1 MLKYQHSIERSTEY
15 FRLALPLMT
24 KQAAGLH
31 PISYAVW
38 YGYVS
43 GDNPNLRLAVDR
55 QLQDASGLLDESR
68 TQSLFWKHVV
78 ESDPEA
84 AQKMTDGVDRVL
96 HGMSESATLAVNETA
111 RYGATLTRLSAELA
125 TPTPSPVLVELLD
138 TTHDMQR
145 AIEQLQKRLA
155 ESQSEIKDLRDE
167 VDRTRRESLQ
177 DALTG
182 LANRRAFEQRLA
194 VCIAQSEHGATGAP
208 PCLVLAD
215 IDHFKRINDRFGH
228 GFGDQVI
235 RAVAQVLKSQL
246 PDNAMAARIGGE
258 EFALLLPSTSLQA
271 AQVLAEKIRHTV
283 GASRIRRHGQTDTQ
297 TRVSLSLGVA
307 SWQVGVSATD
317 LIERADRAL
326 YEAKNGG
333 RDCVRL
339 FTD

>member
-55 QLQDASGLLDESR
+55 QTEEAGGLLDESR
-68 TQSLFWKHVV
+68 TQTLFWKYVV
-78 ESDPEA
+78 EADPEA
-84 AQKMTDGVDRVL
+84 AQRMTDGVDRVL
-96 HGMSESATLAVNETA
+96 NGMAESAALAGNETA
-111 RYGATLTRLSAELA
+111 RYGSTLTRLSTQLA
-125 TPTPSPVLVELLD
+125 SESAHPVLVELLD

-177 DALTG
+177 DSLTG
-182 LANRRAFEQRLA
+182 LANRRAFEQRLD
-194 VCIAQSEHGATGAP
+194 VCITQSEHGAAGAP

-235 RAVAQVLKSQL
+235 RAVAQVLKQQL
-246 PDNAMAARIGGE
+246 PDNGMAARIGGE

-283 GASRIRRHGQTDTQ
+283 GASRIRRAGQTDNQ

-307 SWQVGVSATD
+307 GWQSGVSAAE
-317 LIERADRAL
+317 LLERADRAL
-326 YEAKNGG
+326 YDAKNGG

-339 FTD
+339 FTL

>member
-1 MLKYQHSIERSTEY
+1 MLKYQHSLERSTEY

-24 KQAAGLH
+24 KQAAPLH

-55 QLQDASGLLDESR
+55 QLQDAGGVLDDSR
-68 TQSLFWKHVV
+68 TQNLFWKHVL
-78 ESDPEA
+78 ESDPDA
-84 AQKMTDGVDRVL
+84 AQKMTDGVERVL
-96 HGMSESATLAVNETA
+96 SGMSESATLAVNETA
-111 RYGATLTRLSAELA
+111 RYGATLTRLSAQLA
-125 TPTPSPVLVELLD
+125 EPAPSPVMVELLD

-155 ESQSEIKDLRDE
+155 ESQSEIRDLREE

-182 LANRRAFEQRLA
+182 LANRRAFEQRLE
-194 VCIAQSEHGATGAP
+194 VCITQAEHGAAGAP

-235 RAVAQVLKSQL
+235 RAVAQVLKTHL
-246 PDNAMAARIGGE
+246 PENAMAARIGGE
-258 EFALLLPSTSLQA
+258 EFALLLPATSLQA
-271 AQVLAEKIRHTV
+271 AQVLAEKVRHTV

-307 SWQVGVSATD
+307 GWHGGLKAAE
-317 LIERADRAL
+317 LIERADQAL

-339 FTD
+339 FTA

>member
-1 MLKYQHSIERSTEY
+1 LLKYQHSIERSTEY

-43 GDNPNLRLAVDR
+43 GDNPNLRLEVDK
-55 QLQDASGLLDESR
+55 QLLGNGGVLDEAR
-68 TQSLFWKHVV
+68 TQTLFWKFVA
-78 ESDPEA
+78 ETDPDA
-84 AQKMTDGVDRVL
+84 ADKMTDGVDRVL
-96 HGMSESATLAVNETA
+96 HGMAESAALAGTETA
-111 RYGATLTRLSAELA
+111 RYGSTLTRLSGQMGTDTNPL
-125 TPTPSPVLVELLD
+125 LRELLD
-138 TTHDMQR
+138 TTAHMQR
-145 AIEQLQKRLA
+145 AIEQLQKRLD
-155 ESQSEIKDLRDE
+155 ESQVEIKSLRDDLE
-167 VDRTRRESLQ
+167 RTRRESLL
-177 DALTG
+177 DSLTG
-182 LANRRAFEQRLA
+182 LANRRAFEQRLQ
-194 VCIAQSEHGATGAP
+194 VLVAQAEAGAAGAP

-235 RAVAQVLKSQL
+235 RAVAQVLKAQT
-246 PDNAMAARIGGE
+246 PEHAMAARIGGE
-258 EFALLLPSTSLQA
+258 EFALLLPAASLQA
-271 AQVLAEKIRHTV
+271 SQVLAEKVRQTV

-307 SWQVGVSATD
+307 GWKAGVNAAE

-339 FTD
+339 AT

>member
-43 GDNPNLRLAVDR
+43 GDNPNLRLEVDK
-55 QLQDASGLLDESR
+55 QLQGNGGVLDEDR
-68 TQSLFWKHVV
+68 TQKLFWKFVA
-78 ESDPEA
+78 ETDPDATE
-84 AQKMTDGVDRVL
+84 KMTDGVDRVL
-96 HGMSESATLAVNETA
+96 HGMAESAALAGSETA
-111 RYGATLTRLSAELA
+111 RYGSTLSRLSSQMASADGNPL
-125 TPTPSPVLVELLD
+125 LRELLD
-138 TTHDMQR
+138 TTLHMQR
-145 AIEQLQKRLA
+145 AIEQLQKRLD
-155 ESQSEIKDLRDE
+155 ESKTEIKDLRDDL
-167 VDRTRRESLQ
+167 DRTRRESLQ
-177 DALTG
+177 DSLTG

-194 VCIAQSEHGATGAP
+194 VCVAQAQAGAAGAP

-235 RAVAQVLKSQL
+235 RAVAQVLKAQT
-246 PDNAMAARIGGE
+246 PDHAMAARIGGE
-258 EFALLLPSTSLQA
+258 EFALLLPAASVQA
-271 AQVLAEKIRHTV
+271 SQVLAEKVRQTV

-307 SWQVGVSATD
+307 GWKTNMTAAE

-326 YEAKNGG
+326 YDAKNGG

-339 FTD
+339 AT